1 MRQIVRSFKA
11 YPALT
16 LGAVVLGVLEFAALQ
31 RSQIKQS
38 VRAQLTRD

>member
-1 MRQIVRSFKA
+1 MRQIVRSLKT

-16 LGAVVLGVLEFAALQ
+16 LGMVVLGVLEFAALQ

-38 VRAQLTRD
+38 MRGQLIRE